1 MTSVPGVD
9 HPEEQS
15 DADVTLAERGIS
27 VNARVE
33 FVGDGVIV
41 VRPSAGDY
49 VGQSVVVPGDSVEVY
64 WKATETRRAVPA
76 DVLEVETGTIVRWR
90 LKVTGAAEDSQ
101 RRTAVRGRVVL
112 PVTAGHGAVDLT
124 GESVDLSENGV
135 RAQFEGFGVL
145 PEAGA
150 SLDLSVMLEDGELR
164 TKAEVVR
171 TQARGARWLMSIRF
185 VGIAEKEQDR
195 VRRRVFQ
202 ALREERAR
210 SVE

>member
-27 VNARVE
+27 INSRVE

-41 VRPSAGDY
+41 VRPSAGEFVD
-49 VGQSVVVPGDSVEVY
+49 QSVVVPGDSVEVY
-64 WKATETRRAVPA
+64 WKGTDTRRALPA
-76 DVLEVETGTIVRWR
+76 DVVEVESGAVVRWR
-90 LKVTGAAEDSQ
+90 LRIAGPSEESQ

-112 PVTAGHGAVDLT
+112 PVTAGHGAVELT

-145 PEAGA
+145 PESGA
-150 SLDLSVMLEDGELR
+150 FLDLTVGLEDGELR
-164 TKAEVVR
+164 AKAEVVR
-171 TQARGARWLMSIRF
+171 AQARGARWLMSIRF
-185 VGIAEKEQDR
+185 VGIQEKDQDR

-202 ALREERAR
+202 ALREERAK
-210 SVE
+210 SME

>member
-15 DADVTLAERGIS
+15 DADVTLAARGIS
-27 VNARVE
+27 VNSRVE

-49 VGQSVVVPGDSVEVY
+49 VGQSVVVPGDAVEIY
-64 WKATETRRAVPA
+64 WKAAETRRAVPA

-90 LKVTGAAEDSQ
+90 LKVTGPAEDSQ

-112 PVTAGHGAVDLT
+112 PVTAGHGAVELA
-124 GESVDLSENGV
+124 GESVDVSENGI
-135 RAQFEGFGVL
+135 RAQFESFGVL

-171 TQARGARWLMSIRF
+171 AQARGARWLMSIRF
-185 VGIAEKEQDR
+185 VGIQEKDQDR

-202 ALREERAR
+202 ALREERAK
-210 SVE
+210 SME

>member
-1 MTSVPGVD
+1 MTSDPGVD
-9 HPEEQS
+9 HPEEQT
-15 DADVTLAERGIS
+15 DADVTLAARGIS
-27 VNARVE
+27 VNSRVE

-49 VGQSVVVPGDSVEVY
+49 VEQSVVVPGDAVEVY
-64 WKATETRRAVPA
+64 WKAGETRRAVPA

-90 LKVTGAAEDSQ
+90 LGISGPAEDSQ

-112 PVTAGHGAVDLT
+112 PVTAGHGAVELT
-124 GESVDLSENGV
+124 GDSVDLSENGI

-145 PEAGA
+145 PETGA

-171 TQARGARWLMSIRF
+171 AQARGARWLMSIRF
-185 VGIAEKEQDR
+185 IGIQEKDQDR

-202 ALREERAR
+202 ALREERAK
-210 SVE
+210 SID